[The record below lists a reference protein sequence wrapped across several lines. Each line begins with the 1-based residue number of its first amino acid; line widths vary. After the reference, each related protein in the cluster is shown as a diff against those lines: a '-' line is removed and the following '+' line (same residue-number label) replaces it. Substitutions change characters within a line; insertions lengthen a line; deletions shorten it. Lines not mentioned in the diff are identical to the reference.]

1 MAIEKFPADVAQVVG
16 QFWAAGEDSAVK
28 SDGFCRVDGKE
39 ILIDVARPLT
49 PSHAYVEIT
58 KGLEVHQVPE
68 PDDFVVHGKIPIRPS
83 LVSFLG
89 AWTQTRR
96 SELDPLSTSGD
107 DPAPELHRIRADWCI
122 AGAHVGSAEQK
133 FDGFRARFTHLE
145 LWADHSG
152 LSTTILTQTPVEV
165 SVKFQALKDLQA
177 PFTAF
182 DEDATLRL
190 GAVGT
195 LPAPTVWGSEIRTS
209 NRLTLEGL
217 SGWTLSEAFS
227 RFINPVRSL
236 LTILAGEHCEL
247 TELQVKVGDTWC
259 GVFGDPVNAGAERP
273 ANRPR
278 SMLLTR
284 DQFSLDLIGDWCTTV
299 ADLSP
304 TPHVVAAALS
314 GAFQTVET
322 EALVLA
328 TTAEGLDAALHP
340 DSRRFSE
347 EEVKESTK
355 ALKRSDVPKRVRNEL
370 SSALGSYFYEDSYPM
385 RMQRLAEAVTEAVPD
400 CVGEPRRWKD
410 AMRVLRNDLA
420 HSNKDDSGD
429 TQAAILSTYALS
441 RSLRW
446 ALQIRL
452 LQRAGVSSEGLAEAI
467 GMSELYRRDRKH
479 WHGLFEAPA
488 SPADESDAVS

>member
-1 MAIEKFPADVAQVVG
+1 MAIEEFPTDVAQVVG
-16 QFWAAGEDSAVK
+16 RFWVVGEDSGVK
-28 SDGFCRVDGKE
+28 SDGLCRVDGKE

-58 KGLEVHQVPE
+58 KGLAVHQVPD
-68 PDDFVVHGKIPIRPS
+68 PDDFVVHGKIPNRPS

-96 SELDPLSTSGD
+96 SELDPLSTSGE

-122 AGAHVGSAEQK
+122 AGAHVDSTEQK
-133 FDGFRARFTHLE
+133 FEGFRARFTHLE

-152 LSTTILTQTPVEV
+152 LSSTVLTQEPVEV
-165 SVKFQALKDLQA
+165 SVKFRALKDLQA

-190 GAVGT
+190 SAVGT

-227 RFINPVRSL
+227 RFVNPVRSL

-247 TELQVKVGDTWC
+247 TELQVKVGETWC

-273 ANRPR
+273 AKTPR

-284 DQFSLDLIGDWCTTV
+284 VQFPLDLLGGWCTTV

-314 GAFQTVET
+314 GAFQTVDT

-328 TTAEGLDAALHP
+328 TTAEGMDAALHP

-347 EEVKESTK
+347 EEIKESTK
-355 ALKRSDVPKRVRNEL
+355 ALKGSDVPKRVRDQL
-370 SSALGSYFYEDSYPM
+370 SSALGSYLYKDSYPM
-385 RMQRLAEAVTEAVPD
+385 RMQRLAEAVAEAVPD
-400 CVGEPRRWKD
+400 CVGEPSRWKN
-410 AMRVLRNDLA
+410 AMRDLRNDLA

-429 TQAAILSTYALS
+429 THAAILSMYALS

-446 ALQIRL
+446 ALLIRL
-452 LQRAGVSSEGLAEAI
+452 LQHAGVSYEDLAEAL
-467 GMSELYRRDRKH
+467 GTSERYRRDRNH
-479 WHGLFEAPA
+479 WAGLFETQAP
-488 SPADESDAVS
+488 PAD